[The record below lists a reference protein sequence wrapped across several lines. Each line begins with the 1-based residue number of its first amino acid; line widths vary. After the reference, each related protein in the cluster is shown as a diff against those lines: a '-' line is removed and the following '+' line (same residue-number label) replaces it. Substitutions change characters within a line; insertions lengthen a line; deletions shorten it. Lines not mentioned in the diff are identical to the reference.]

1 MNLTDTS
8 RTGGDTMRA
17 RLADPSWIAAAGPAE
32 LRAAVHALCWRTV
45 RSTIDG
51 FCTDLHVASKV
62 LITARGV
69 KAELDARLALLDA
82 RTGTDPDE
90 RAVLLRRSANA
101 TEIVA
106 ACDAAVQF
114 AQMRDARWPA
124 ASDLVAAIADHRR
137 RVSPEDAC
145 DADTALWR
153 VLDDAEHLSPTSNAA

>member
-17 RLADPSWIAAAGPAE
+17 RLTDPSWISDAGPAE

-51 FCTDLHVASKV
+51 FCEDLHVATKV

-69 KAELDARLALLDA
+69 KAELDARLASLDA
-82 RTGTDPDE
+82 RTGTGSDE
-90 RAVLLRRSANA
+90 RTLLRRSANA

-124 ASDLVAAIADHRR
+124 ARQLVAAIADHRR
-137 RVSPEDAC
+137 RVSPENAC
-145 DADTALWR
+145 AADTALWS
-153 VLDDAEHLSPTSNAA
+153 VLDDTQHLSSTSNAA